1 MTTFRSR
8 VLLVALTLVV
18 GGPACEAMAGGPYQ
32 GQVVDARTKEPLSGA
47 VVLVYWNLA
56 APAIGHGPA
65 EEFLDS
71 DEAITDAEGR
81 FVVARN
87 PPIASIPGT
96 WVRSPT
102 ITIFK
107 PGYGYFPRYFSID
120 PPLPPT
126 GHDGL
131 LRLMESQTVVFSLP
145 RLATR
150 NERLDVIGTINP
162 MVVPGAKKTQFLRL
176 LNAERA
182 AFYLPPAYEGGLG
195 GIR

>member
-1 MTTFRSR
+1 MTMIRSR
-8 VLLVALTLVV
+8 VLLVALTLVI
-18 GGPACEAMAGGPYQ
+18 GGPARDAMAGGPYH

-87 PPIASIPGT
+87 PPVATIPAT
-96 WVRSPT
+96 WVRSPN

-107 PGYGYFPRYFSID
+107 PGYGSFPRHFSID

-145 RLATR
+145 RLTTR
-150 NERLDVIGTINP
+150 AERLEVIDRVNP
-162 MVVPGAKKTQFLRL
+162 LVVPGAKMPQFLRL

-182 AFYLPPAYEGGLG
+182 ALHLRPAYDGGLG
-195 GIR
+195 GLR